1 MSAGRGPRP
10 HKVHRAV
17 LELGETLRAEHDLPS
32 LLKLATSVVMGVIQT
47 DVVAILELESD
58 GTSMRGLAAAGTD
71 STASMRRIVDQPDPW
86 SWEAVRSGRVV
97 VVRDGQGGRQT
108 MLSGIT
114 ARINTG
120 LSGSPPRL
128 GRQGR
133 VEVFGVLTGRS
144 WKARPFTA
152 TQVQV
157 VEDAADLLSK
167 TLARRASELKLRE
180 SERRFRLL
188 AERSPDALFRTRLFP
203 EPRIEYISPSV
214 ESISGY
220 TAEEL
225 VDGDRELAWKV
236 IHPGDLG
243 KAQEFLSDPKNI
255 PYPMLLRW
263 IHKNGSVVWTE
274 QSVTPTVDAQG
285 HIVSIQGVIRDV
297 TDRILAEQRRQAH
310 AELTQL
316 MLEGRQ
322 AGEILE
328 AAAAHLSPLS
338 SADYSLLVL
347 PATGRPG
354 WVVRVSSVGSHQEV
368 QEILLPDEDP
378 LIARVRAGSSA
389 VMIEDLSI
397 ALPADHPFRRR
408 GWTGSALLAPIRTSN
423 GLLGILGIAN
433 VAQGRRFSQIGI
445 GALDDFAGQAALAIE
460 YGQAREDLQRLA
472 VLEDRA
478 RISRELHDGVIQ
490 SLFGAGMILEGIG
503 GTQDVSQAT
512 RDGIER
518 VATMID
524 NTMVDVRSYIF
535 DLRPSALTGRN
546 LEEGLQSLADDFEKA
561 TAIPCS
567 VAIDTDALAGL
578 EGVALQLIQI
588 AREALSNVARHAQ
601 AKHCWLALR
610 REGNESVLEIRDDGR
625 GFKPADSS
633 GGSGLK
639 NMRGRAAKIGARLEF
654 ISEPGKGSTARIHT
668 PSSSAGEQGRGV
680 SSVTATSPT
689 ASPGGTVKG

>member
-1 MSAGRGPRP
+1 M
-10 HKVHRAV
+10 
-17 LELGETLRAEHDLPS
+17 
-32 LLKLATSVVMGVIQT
+32 
-47 DVVAILELESD
+47 
-58 GTSMRGLAAAGTD
+58 
-71 STASMRRIVDQPDPW
+71 
-86 SWEAVRSGRVV
+86 
-97 VVRDGQGGRQT
+97 
-108 MLSGIT
+108 
-114 ARINTG
+114 
-120 LSGSPPRL
+120 
-128 GRQGR
+128 
-133 VEVFGVLTGRS
+133 
-144 WKARPFTA
+144 
-152 TQVQV
+152 
-157 VEDAADLLSK
+157 
-167 TLARRASELKLRE
+167 
-180 SERRFRLL
+180 
-188 AERSPDALFRTRLFP
+188 
-203 EPRIEYISPSV
+203 SPSV

-225 VDGDRELAWKV
+225 VNGDRDLAWKV

-274 QSVTPTVDAQG
+274 QSVTPSLNAQG
-285 HIVSIQGVIRDV
+285 QMVSIQGVIRDV
-297 TDRILAEQRRQAH
+297 TDRILAEQRRQAQ
-310 AELTQL
+310 AEVTQL
-316 MLEGRQ
+316 ILEGRA
-322 AGEILE
+322 AGEVLE
-328 AAAAHLSPLS
+328 AAAAHLSRLS
-338 SADYSLLVL
+338 GADYSLLIL

-354 WVVRVSSVGSHQEV
+354 WVVRVISVGGGHQEEEV
-368 QEILLPDEDP
+368 QQIVLPDEDP

-389 VMIEDLSI
+389 VMLDDLSI
-397 ALPADHPFRRR
+397 ALPADHAFRRR
-408 GWTGSALLAPIRTSN
+408 GWTGSALLAPILTSN
-423 GLLGILGIAN
+423 GVLGILGIAN

-503 GTQDVSQAT
+503 GTQDVSEAT

-567 VAIDTDALAGL
+567 VAIDADALAGM
-578 EGVALQLIQI
+578 EGAALQLIQI
-588 AREALSNVARHAQ
+588 ARETLSNVARHAR

-625 GFKPADSS
+625 GFRPAQSS

-654 ISEPGKGSTARIHT
+654 ISEPGKGSTVRIHI
-668 PSSSAGEQGRGV
+668 PSAGEQGRGV